1 MVTTPEKCGCES
13 SLISRYPLW
22 YNVEPVKV
30 PKGKV
35 LHFNVLIYCGTK
47 MIVNLIS
54 TSVRI
59 RDRNPRP
66 SMRSRWTV
74 IGSLS
79 FSCSRKHGYRSHPR
93 RAEHSASPQRC
104 SQFAELELIHRV
116 ASPKSKF
123 LLRTNSLSYPYL
135 IQRSISDIFPTTNVK
150 HSLLLVSQFLPINL
164 TRRPDGHWRAEFDE
178 LRLLA
183 GITWKS
189 YYQTFNR

>member
-1 MVTTPEKCGCES
+1 M
-13 SLISRYPLW
+13 
-22 YNVEPVKV
+22 
-30 PKGKV
+30 
-35 LHFNVLIYCGTK
+35 
-47 MIVNLIS
+47 
-54 TSVRI
+54 
-59 RDRNPRP
+59 
-66 SMRSRWTV
+66 
-74 IGSLS
+74 
-79 FSCSRKHGYRSHPR
+79 
-93 RAEHSASPQRC
+93 
-104 SQFAELELIHRV
+104 ELIHRV